1 MKGSIGTNDMSL
13 RDALILDLIAAARR
27 FGLVSSN

>member
-1 MKGSIGTNDMSL
+1 MKGSIGTNDMSP
-13 RDALILDLIAAARR
+13 RDALILDLIAARR